1 MSGDDGEIRELI
13 ARERAR
19 SFDALKGIGSVL
31 GTIQFEEI
39 RKVGESFKLAMNRVF
54 LLQGFPGAMQRYA
67 QYHFEWPLR
76 ISQRVIVHTAKHGT
90 APNEQDA
97 EQIQREVQR
106 ELDADLAFDTE
117 TVKDSDIFDYRVLAK
132 LSSSPAVAMG
142 REAHLASVII
152 QGWMCFEILCGDI
165 WIPAVNASPDVL
177 GKNVNASLPKDQKV
191 SWDDLARVDFNLRR
205 QIGTVFARRLSFQ
218 SLDKI
223 RKAFTSAFRDDY
235 KSQMQEVFDDP
246 ALLRL
251 ERSRHLLV
259 HKAGRIDAAFA
270 QANRNDANWGTL
282 TVGEELKITDAI
294 ATESWTVAAIAGSK
308 LLDAVNSWLVTN
320 VELPKIGPMSDFEI

>member
-1 MSGDDGEIRELI
+1 MSGDDSQIRELI

-19 SFDALKGIGSVL
+19 SFDALKRIGSVL
-31 GTIQFEEI
+31 GTIQFEEL
-39 RKVGESFKLAMNRVF
+39 RKAGESFKLAVNRVF

-76 ISQRVIVHTAKHGT
+76 ISQRVIEHTATHGT

-97 EQIQREVQR
+97 ERIQREVQL

-117 TVKDSDIFDYRVLAK
+117 TVKDSDIFDYRVLVK
-132 LSSSPAVAMG
+132 MSSAPAVAMG
-142 REAHLASVII
+142 REAHHASVII

-177 GKNVNASLPKDQKV
+177 GKNVNASLPKGQKV
-191 SWDDLARVDFNLRR
+191 NWDDLARVRFDLRHKM
-205 QIGTVFARRLSFQ
+205 GTIFARRISFQ

-223 RKAFTSAFRDDY
+223 RKAFQCAFREDY
-235 KSQMQEVFDDP
+235 KSQMQQVFDDP
-246 ALLRL
+246 VLLRL
-251 ERSRHLLV
+251 EKSRHLLV

-270 QANRNDANWGTL
+270 QANQKDANWGKL
-282 TVGEELKITDAI
+282 NVGEELKISDII
-294 ATESWTVAAIAGSK
+294 ATDSWTVAANAGSK
-308 LLDAVNSWLVTN
+308 LLDAVNSWLVKN
-320 VELPKIGPMSDFEI
+320 VELPKVGPTSDFEI